1 MCTYTYIRYTVTSS
15 HVRCDVTKPT
25 CNTLKE
31 AAFVGWLSLR
41 MGGTQSV
48 EVPGGGSEGY
58 HVLKVRELAVGG
70 PGMLFH
76 RQERGCYL

>member
-1 MCTYTYIRYTVTSS
+1 
-15 HVRCDVTKPT
+15 
-25 CNTLKE
+25 LKE

-70 PGMLFH
+70 PGMLVH
-76 RQERGCYL
+76 RKERGCYL

>member
-1 MCTYTYIRYTVTSS
+1 
-15 HVRCDVTKPT
+15 
-25 CNTLKE
+25 
-31 AAFVGWLSLR
+31 

-70 PGMLFH
+70 PGMLVH
-76 RQERGCYL
+76 SQERGCYL